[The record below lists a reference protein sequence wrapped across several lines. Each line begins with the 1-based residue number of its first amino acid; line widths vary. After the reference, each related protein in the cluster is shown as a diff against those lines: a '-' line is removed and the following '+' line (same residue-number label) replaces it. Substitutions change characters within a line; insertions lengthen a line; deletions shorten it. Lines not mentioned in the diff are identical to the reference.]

1 MLREFHRARTRTDT
15 YQNRFVVPARQ
26 IDQEFE
32 STGFVVR
39 GCSDSLPHYAVRRVY
54 VLQKIATH

>member
-39 GCSDSLPHYAVRRVY
+39 GYSGFLPHYAMRRVY